1 MARTKKTVSKKKTAP
16 KTERKTAPKRKVVAK
31 KKTVSFKDSI
41 FEKLNSNPLAGAILK
56 IVVIVVGIILI
67 IMAADYGVQYIRNE
81 RSVAV
86 VNGRRISK
94 AEWHRVLE
102 KASGQAVAQSLINDS
117 IVMLEAKKADVK
129 VTQEEIDERVEEI
142 KENLGGEEAFN
153 TAMKAANYQLKDL
166 EDQIRMDLYYTKL
179 ISPTIK
185 HTDDDLKAFFEQ
197 YSNVLFAEETE
208 ALKEGEK
215 LDYETFKEK
224 TEEYYIAQ
232 MVGQEKQ
239 SWLLGKTEEY
249 TIQDNSKE
257 APTYKFFGT
266 INQIIRNLFI
276 KKK

>member
-1 MARTKKTVSKKKTAP
+1 MARTKKIVSKKKTAP
-16 KTERKTAPKRKVVAK
+16 KVERKTAPKKKVVARK
-31 KKTVSFKDSI
+31 KSVSLKDSLLK
-41 FEKLNSNPLAGAILK
+41 KLNSNPLLGAIIK

-67 IMAADYGVQYIRNE
+67 IMVADYGVQYIRNE

-86 VNGRRISK
+86 VNGKRISK

-117 IVMLEAKKADVK
+117 IVMLEAKKADIK
-129 VTQEEIDERVEEI
+129 VTKDEISKRVDEI
-142 KENLGGEEAFN
+142 KKDLGGEEAFN

-166 EDQIRMDLYYTKL
+166 EDQVKMDLYYTKL

-185 HTDDDLKAFFEQ
+185 YTDDDVKAFFEQ
-197 YSNVLFAEETE
+197 YSNVLFANETE

-224 TEEYYIAQ
+224 TEEYYTAQ

-239 SWLLGKTEEY
+239 NWLLGKTEEY

-257 APTYKFFGT
+257 TPVYKFFGT
-266 INQIIRNLFI
+266 INQIIQNLG
-276 KKK
+276 KK